1 MSASEL
7 PRLLTGVPAAGR
19 LDLYQHLAS
28 HGPLPAETA
37 RGAALI
43 DAISAAGLRG
53 RGGAAFPTGRKLAA
67 VAERGRR
74 RELVVNAA
82 EGEPLSDKDAAL
94 LELAPHLV
102 LDGALLAAEAI
113 GARQSLIAVKRSAIA
128 AVDSTRA
135 ALAERRDARSIR
147 LALVPDGY
155 VASEESA
162 LLRHLGGGPAKPT
175 SGPRPF
181 ERGLNRRPTLVANAE
196 TLAHVALIARHGSSW
211 FRGLGTEEHPGS
223 ALITLTGA
231 VERPGVREIALG
243 TPIAR
248 VIGLA
253 GGHSANL
260 RGVLIG
266 GYGGSW
272 LTAEAAASGGL
283 DDASLARRGAR
294 LGAGVVFALGREAC
308 PVAEVTRVVRWMAD
322 QTAGQCGP
330 CVHGL
335 DAIADALASVLAG
348 TARPDV
354 FDRLERWS
362 GQVERRGA
370 CHHPDGVAR
379 FLRSALVV
387 FATEFKDHR
396 RHGPCD
402 ACGLPPVLVTP
413 SEPVVAAA

>member
-1 MSASEL
+1 MTASEL

-19 LDLYQHLAS
+19 LDLHQHLAS
-28 HGPLPAETA
+28 HGPFPAGIT

-43 DAISAAGLRG
+43 EAISAAGLRG

-82 EGEPLSDKDAAL
+82 EGEPLSEKDAAL

-211 FRGLGTEEHPGS
+211 FRGLGTAEHPGS

-248 VIGLA
+248 VMGHA
-253 GGHSANL
+253 GGQNPG
-260 RGVLIG
+260 GVLIG

-272 LTAEAAASGGL
+272 LTAEAAASGSL

-294 LGAGVVFALGREAC
+294 LGAGVVFALPREAC
-308 PVAEVTRVVRWMAD
+308 PAAEVTRVVRWMAD
-322 QTAGQCGP
+322 RTAGQCGP

-370 CHHPDGVAR
+370 CHHPDGVVR
-379 FLRSALVV
+379 FLRSALIV

-402 ACGLPPVLVTP
+402 ACGRPAVLVTP
-413 SEPVVAAA
+413 SEAIVAAA